1 MCALATSP
9 VSGPARVRYRVVV
22 RWEWW
27 AAADEG
33 GPRSEVV
40 AECET
45 AGQLLGLLREWNRA
59 PGVATLTYESRGA
72 DGGWRREGRA
82 A

>member
-1 MCALATSP
+1 MRTLTAN
-9 VSGPARVRYRVVV
+9 PAVAGRVRYRVVV

-27 AAADEG
+27 VEG
-33 GPRSEVV
+33 VKAEVV

-45 AGQLLGLLREWNRA
+45 AGQLLGLLQEWNKA
-59 PGVATLTYESRGA
+59 PGVATLTYESRKS

>member
-1 MCALATSP
+1 MRTLADIP
-9 VSGPARVRYRVVV
+9 VTGVRAERVRYRVVV

-27 AAADEG
+27 VEG
-33 GPRSEVV
+33 TRTEVV
-40 AECET
+40 GECRT
-45 AGQLLGLLREWNRA
+45 AGELLMALAKWNKA
-59 PGVATLTYESRGA
+59 PGVATLTYESRGS